1 VFNLQ
6 KIAADSV
13 GRQRCVSIEKLAEGG
28 FNRVFLLTMDD
39 GLEVVA
45 KIPYRNTVP
54 SRYLTAS
61 EVATMD
67 FLRQKFE
74 IPVPRVYTWSSEKN
88 SNQVG
93 AEYIVMEKAT
103 GVRLGDIWWSLDAK
117 QLLKVITQ
125 LVQYEA
131 KLLQT
136 PLSSYGSIYFK
147 GFLSENV
154 DDRVF
159 RNSDDSNHRY
169 CIGPI
174 ADPAFWYDGRGDL
187 EINRGP
193 CSYICNGSDDR
204 AHFSGALLVY

>member
-1 VFNLQ
+1 
-6 KIAADSV
+6 
-13 GRQRCVSIEKLAEGG
+13 
-28 FNRVFLLTMDD
+28 MDD
-39 GLEVVA
+39 GFEVIA

-54 SRYLTAS
+54 PRYLTAS

-74 IPVPRVYTWSSEKN
+74 IPVPQVYTWSSEKD

-103 GVRLGDIWWSLDAK
+103 GVRLGDLWWSLNAK

-131 KLLQT
+131 KLMQA
-136 PLSSYGSIYFK
+136 PLSSYGSIYFN
-147 GFLSENV
+147 GFLPENV
-154 DDRVF
+154 GCRLF
-159 RNSDDSNHRY
+159 SNSDDSNQRY

-174 ADPAFWYDGRGDL
+174 ADPAFWHDGRGDL

-193 CSYICNGSDDR
+193 CNYICNSSDDR
-204 AHFSGALLVY
+204 DHFSRIFFIHKRT

>member
-1 VFNLQ
+1 MLNLQ
-6 KIAADSV
+6 KIAANSV
-13 GRQRCVSIEKLAEGG
+13 GRQRCVSIQKLAEGG

-39 GLEVVA
+39 GFEVVA

-67 FLRQKFE
+67 FLRQKLE
-74 IPVPRVYTWSSEKN
+74 IPVPHVYAWSSEKD
-88 SNQVG
+88 SNEVG

-103 GVRLGDIWWSLDAK
+103 GVRLGDLWWSLNAK

-136 PLSSYGSIYFK
+136 PLSSYGSIYFN
-147 GFLSENV
+147 GFLPENA
-154 DDRVF
+154 DYRLF
-159 RNSDDSNHRY
+159 SNSR
-169 CIGPI
+169 
-174 ADPAFWYDGRGDL
+174 
-187 EINRGP
+187 
-193 CSYICNGSDDR
+193 
-204 AHFSGALLVY
+204 

>member
-1 VFNLQ
+1 MNDKYVPFNVFNLQ
-6 KIAADSV
+6 KIAGDSV
-13 GRQRCVSIEKLAEGG
+13 GRQQCVSIQKLAEGG

-39 GLEVVA
+39 GFQVVA

-54 SRYLTAS
+54 PRYLTAS

-67 FLRQKFE
+67 LLRQKLE
-74 IPVPRVYTWSSEKN
+74 IPVPRVYAWSSEKD

-103 GVRLGDIWWSLDAK
+103 GVRLGDIWWSLNAK

-136 PLSSYGSIYFK
+136 PLSSFGSIYFK
-147 GFLSENV
+147 GFLSENA
-154 DDRVF
+154 DYRLF
-159 RNSDDSNHRY
+159 RNYDDSN
-169 CIGPI
+169 
-174 ADPAFWYDGRGDL
+174 
-187 EINRGP
+187 
-193 CSYICNGSDDR
+193 
-204 AHFSGALLVY
+204 